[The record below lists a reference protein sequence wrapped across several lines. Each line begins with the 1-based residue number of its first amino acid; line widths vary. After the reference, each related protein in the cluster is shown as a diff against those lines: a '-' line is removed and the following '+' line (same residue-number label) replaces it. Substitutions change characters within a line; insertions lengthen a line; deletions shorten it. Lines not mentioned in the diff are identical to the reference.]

1 MRALLF
7 SLLLLGW
14 YETGLAQSS
23 AQVVPAY
30 GYPNCVELKNGKV
43 KVILEPNL
51 GGRVIAYQVQGKNVL
66 YVDSTHNGKTLE
78 KDRITQPS
86 AGRFDIGPEATT
98 PRHPLLWAG
107 SWSARIIN
115 ASTVKLSS
123 QADTATGVKIERI
136 FRLSKI
142 SSRLSCT
149 QRVTNVSLKSIQC
162 NHWSRTFA
170 LGGGISLSPKNPQSR
185 FPMGYCIYRPQRL
198 IDFRPATEA
207 NVRLREGIVEILNT
221 PSDPK
226 FVMDGIEGWLA
237 YLAPN
242 DLLFV
247 KKFPIYPRQP
257 YAEVTAATASIWYFQ
272 DKMVEIEPI
281 GPAETL
287 KPGQSF
293 AFTEKWWLLP
303 YPFPQ
308 DRNANLGEI
317 RTLLKNLK

>member
-1 MRALLF
+1 MPLI
-7 SLLLLGW
+7 LLLLFW
-14 YETGLAQSS
+14 HEVGLAQAS
-23 AQVVPAY
+23 ARVVPAY
-30 GYPNCVELKNGKV
+30 GYPNCVELNNGRV
-43 KVILEPNL
+43 RVILEPNL

-66 YVDSTHNGKTLE
+66 YVDSTHNGKTLV

-86 AGRFDIGPEATT
+86 AGRFDIGPEATI

-107 SWSARIIN
+107 SWSASIIN

-123 QADTATGVKIERI
+123 QADTATGLKIERI
-136 FRLSKI
+136 FSLGKN

-149 QRVTNVSLKSIQC
+149 QRVTNVSPKSIQC

-198 IDFRPATEA
+198 IDFRPAPEA
-207 NVRLREGIVEILNT
+207 NVRVREGIIEILNT

-226 FVMDGIEGWLA
+226 FVMDGTEGWLA

-247 KKFPIYPRQP
+247 KKFPIYPRRP
-257 YAEVTAATASIWYFQ
+257 YAEVTAATASIWYYQ

-293 AFTEKWWLLP
+293 SFTENGGCSPTLSP
-303 YPFPQ
+303 
-308 DRNANLGEI
+308 
-317 RTLLKNLK
+317 RTEM